1 MSDLNGETYSDS
13 SAYLRLNSR
22 YDANAEQEVVQWI
35 SQIVGETVPLGREN
49 VQRSLKDGKI
59 LVRLID
65 AVYERTSHLPPAAQS
80 VRRPLKPNT
89 MSAPFKQMENIQ
101 IFLDA
106 TEAYGVPKTSLFQTV
121 DLYESRNM
129 SQVINTLM
137 QLGTECQ
144 RNGFQGPTCGPRP
157 TNKQYRQWTEQQLRA
172 SEGMVCL
179 QSGTNKFASQKGM
192 TFGGVR
198 HAADIKADDISLE
211 SQGICSLQMGTNKF
225 ASQKGMSFGSV
236 RHVADI
242 RCDDV
247 TKEGQ
252 GVITLQMGTNQC
264 ASQKGMSMGGVRH
277 GADIRCD
284 NMSREGQ
291 STITLQYGTNKFATQ
306 SGMTS
311 IGAVRHIA
319 DIRVGAMSAEGA
331 SHLGLQMGPGAKQV
345 ATQSGMTSFGAI
357 RHINDS
363 H

>member
-1 MSDLNGETYSDS
+1 MEEANGETYSDT
-13 SAYLRLNSR
+13 SAFLRLNSR
-22 YDANAEQEVVQWI
+22 YDTSAEAEVVQWI
-35 SQIVGETVPLGREN
+35 NQVVGENVPLGREN
-49 VQRSLKDGKI
+49 VQRALKDGKI

-65 AVYERTSHLPPAAQS
+65 AIYERTPNLSPAAHS
-80 VRRPLKPNT
+80 IRRPLKPNT
-89 MSAPFKQMENIQ
+89 MNAPFKQMENIQ
-101 IFLDA
+101 MFLYA
-106 TEAYGVPKTSLFQTV
+106 AEAYGVPKTSLFQTV
-121 DLYESRNM
+121 DLYEARNM
-129 SQVINTLM
+129 SQVINTIM

-144 RNGFQGPTCGPRP
+144 RNGFSGPICGPRP
-157 TNKQYRQWTEQQLRA
+157 TNKQQRQWTEAQLRA
-172 SEGMVCL
+172 SEGIVSL

-198 HAADIKADDISLE
+198 HGADIKADDMSLE

-247 TKEGQ
+247 TKDGQ
-252 GVITLQMGTNQC
+252 GIITLQMGTNQC
-264 ASQKGMSMGGVRH
+264 ASQKGMAMGGVRH

-291 STITLQYGTNKFATQ
+291 STITLQYGTNKFASQ

-319 DIRVGAMSAEGA
+319 DIRVGQMSAEGA
-331 SHLGLQMGPGAKQV
+331 SHLGLQMGLGANQV
-345 ATQSGMTSFGAI
+345 ATQSGMSFGAI